1 MLNPNFVSRSLEEKQ
16 YDVYT
21 SPVVQMKYA
30 VAPKE
35 RNGHLP
41 VVVII
46 NNLGQYID
54 SSMDFVFFE
63 QIVRNSHHVPSE
75 DDVVLDFLYVVV
87 SSEKIRLKGKN
98 IILINASDGTLCQK
112 RVQKGLQMEAD
123 LVAGIL
129 EYDNAFEEAW
139 RGKYI
144 GNVKHYRPWITM
156 VLVAIQLVICLYT
169 INDPARFGYSPEQ
182 VRNGS
187 LIGIFTYMFVH
198 ANLIH
203 LIGNMSSLYCIGS
216 VLEEQI
222 GAAKVLC
229 LYLVSGLYGS
239 IMDVIINASST
250 TVTVGASGA
259 ICGLLTALIVKT
271 LMTPK
276 KERHYRVSSLMKSV
290 IIILFS
296 GIMIK
301 NINNVAHIGGMLA
314 GIFFMIIFCQADKIE
329 FYQKRIRA
337 SQIVNNSATSKIP

>member
-1 MLNPNFVSRSLEEKQ
+1 MLNPNFVSRSLEKQQ

-41 VVVII
+41 VVVIV
-46 NNLGQYID
+46 NNLGKYID
-54 SSMDFVFFE
+54 SAMDFVFFE

-75 DDVVLDFLYVVV
+75 DDAVLDFLYVVV

-112 RVQKGLQMEAD
+112 HVQKELQVEAD

-129 EYDNAFEEAW
+129 EYDNAFEESW

-144 GNVKHYRPWITM
+144 GNVKHYHPWITIVFI
-156 VLVAIQLVICLYT
+156 VLQVIIFLCT
-169 INDPARFGYSPEQ
+169 INNPTRFGYSPAQ
-182 VRNGS
+182 IRNGS
-187 LIGIFTYMFVH
+187 IRGMFTYMFVH
-198 ANLIH
+198 ANLMH
-203 LIGNMSSLYCIGS
+203 LLGNMSSLYCIGS

-239 IMDVIINASST
+239 IMDVVLNASST

-259 ICGLLTALIVKT
+259 ICGLLTALIVKI

-276 KERHYRVSSLMKSV
+276 KERCCRVSSLLKSV
-290 IIILFS
+290 VIVIFS

-301 NINNVAHIGGMLA
+301 NINNVAHLGGMLA
-314 GIFFMIIFCQADKIE
+314 GVFFMIIFCLADKIE

-337 SQIVNNSATSKIP
+337 SQILSGKLRDQN